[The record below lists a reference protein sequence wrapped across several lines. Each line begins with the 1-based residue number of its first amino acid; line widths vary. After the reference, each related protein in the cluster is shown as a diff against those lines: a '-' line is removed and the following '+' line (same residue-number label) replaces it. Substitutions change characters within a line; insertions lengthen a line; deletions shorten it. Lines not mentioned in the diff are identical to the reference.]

1 MRTKITQHLAIII
14 AIGFLFNIQSYAQE
28 NDPKDYRIRFGLS
41 TKKQADNS
49 RVLEAS
55 FVGTHKKDR
64 KDRVPV
70 YNADIN
76 FYNVTEDGDLL
87 LGTVKTDQ
95 EGTAQLTVPANQK
108 YTTNQEGYIN
118 FKAVFDGTDDLD
130 GEESELAIKDIFMEL
145 NLEVIDSVKTVILNA
160 YTLDSL
166 NTRLP
171 LEDLEIKFAV
181 GGFLSNMP
189 IQEGTLEGGEF
200 KFKFPEN
207 ISGDKNGNIDI
218 IASIIDSDEFGN
230 AIQKKNINWG
240 INKKIEIENN
250 KLWSSAAPIWMY
262 IVLSI
267 LLIGVWANYVF
278 SIINLLNIR
287 REGKELDLKIE
298 NKH

>member
-218 IASIIDSDEFGN
+218 IAFIIDSDEFGN